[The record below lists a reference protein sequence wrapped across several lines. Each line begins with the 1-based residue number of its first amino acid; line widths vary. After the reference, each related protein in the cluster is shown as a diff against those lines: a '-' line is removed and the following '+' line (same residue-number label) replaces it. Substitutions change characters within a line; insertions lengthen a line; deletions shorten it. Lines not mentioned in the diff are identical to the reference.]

1 MAVLITMVAAF
12 ATIVAIGKWQG
23 QSATALGKVSA
34 VVNVAT
40 VVAEA
45 WSKTHA
51 IAKRMADN
59 PTLVALPQVSSPA
72 PSTSLVRREPDP
84 EDDFLSENPSFLTGG
99 LRGYNAYARR
109 P

>member
-1 MAVLITMVAAF
+1 MSVIVTVIAAF
-12 ATIVAIGKWQG
+12 AAVVAVSRWHM

-34 VVNVAT
+34 VVSVTAAF
-40 VVAEA
+40 AEA
-45 WSKTHA
+45 WQKTQVISK
-51 IAKRMADN
+51 RLSDN
-59 PTLVALPQVSSPA
+59 PTLVALPQVSSAA
-72 PSTSLVRREPDP
+72 PSTSLVRRELDP